1 MDGEAVC
8 TALASCPGPDC
19 LKDIIKKAGP
29 RLRVYSAL
37 RSICLEAEPVSYMI
51 MFYVTVAC
59 YVAQFEKKK

>member
-1 MDGEAVC
+1 MDGEAIC

-37 RSICLEAEPVSYMI
+37 RAICLEAEPVSNMI
-51 MFYVTVAC
+51 IFCVTMA
-59 YVAQFEKKK
+59 